1 MRLQF
6 GTDGVRAEAFTQ
18 LTVEFARALG
28 AASARTLDGETIV
41 IGRDTRESGPV
52 LQQAFAEGAA
62 GEGVAIRDL
71 GVVPTPAVA
80 WICNAD
86 NLPGAMLS
94 ASHNPW
100 QDNGIKLFSAGGLKL
115 SDADQD
121 VIQRQLDDAHA
132 AGFPAVAATPVVT
145 EGSIDRYID
154 AVIASIDGRR
164 FDGSTVVLDS
174 ANGSASTTA
183 QRIFEQL
190 GATIVGLADQPDGQ
204 NINAGVGSTHPEFLT
219 AAVLEHGAAAGF
231 AFDGDADRI
240 AAVGGDG
247 VLIDGDRIIAM
258 SALDRRERGML
269 ANDTVVITVMANLG
283 FRRAMDS
290 YGIAMVE
297 TPVGDRYVL
306 EALDAGGHSL
316 GGEQSG
322 HVIHRDLATTGDGV
336 LTAVQLF
343 DAVKRRGVDL
353 GTWASEVMD
362 RLPQVLLNVRTAEKI
377 PDLSSKLTSAVNA
390 EEARLGSSGR
400 VLIRE
405 SGTEPVVRVMVE
417 AETAEVATA
426 SAERLADAV
435 ESLANPPTN

>member
-1 MRLQF
+1 MALRF
-6 GTDGVRAEAFTQ
+6 GTDGVRAEAFSQ

-28 AASARTLDGETIV
+28 AASARTLEGDTIV
-41 IGRDTRESGPV
+41 IGRDTRESGPA
-52 LQQAFAEGAA
+52 LQHAFAEGAA
-62 GEGVAIRDL
+62 SVGVAVRDL

-80 WICNAD
+80 WVCKAD
-86 NLPGAMLS
+86 DLPGAMLS

-121 VIQRQLDDAHA
+121 IIQRQLDDAHV
-132 AGFPAVAATPVVT
+132 AGYPTEAVAPDVT
-145 EGSIDRYID
+145 NGSIDRYID
-154 AVIASIDGRR
+154 AVIRSVEGRS
-164 FDGSTVVLDS
+164 FAGNTIVLDS

-183 QRIFEQL
+183 KKIFERL
-190 GATIVGLADQPDGQ
+190 GATVVSLADQPDGQ
-204 NINAGVGSTHPEFLT
+204 NINAGVGSTHPEFLQ
-219 AAVLEHGAAAGF
+219 AAVVEHGAAAGF

-240 AAVGGDG
+240 AAVGSDG
-247 VLIDGDRIIAM
+247 EVIDGDRIIAM
-258 SALDRRERGML
+258 SALDRRERGVL

-343 DAVKRRGVDL
+343 DAVLRRGVDM
-353 GTWASEVMD
+353 GTWAAGVMD
-362 RLPQVLLNVRTAEKI
+362 RLPQVLINVRTAEKI
-377 PDLSSKLTSAVNA
+377 PDLSQKLASAVAA
-390 EEARLGSSGR
+390 EEDALGSGGR

-417 AETAEVATA
+417 AETSEIATA
-426 SAERLADAV
+426 SAERLVDVV
-435 ESLANPPTN
+435 EALSA